1 MFIQTLQLHQ
11 VWSCMANWCV
21 TCLGANE
28 KYLRNITFS
37 VFPYISSLFWTFL
50 FTVMSVVLSY
60 HDPCHQLHSMCNSFR
75 VISINVAIKF
85 PSIESV
91 HSDITVAS
99 GLKLHGYL
107 MCHMPRCKWKIP
119 KKLHFFCF
127 SLYSFTFLK
136 FSLYSYVSGIELPW
150 SMPLTPL

>member
-1 MFIQTLQLHQ
+1 
-11 VWSCMANWCV
+11 MATWCV

-37 VFPYISSLFWTFL
+37 VSPIFLHCSKVFSLQSCQQYWVTL
-50 FTVMSVVLSY
+50 IHAINSTVSAIVSWI
-60 HDPCHQLHSMCNSFR
+60 
-75 VISINVAIKF
+75 ISINVTIKF

-99 GLKLHGYL
+99 DLKLHGYL

-119 KKLHFFCF
+119 EKLHFFCF
-127 SLYSFTFLK
+127 PLYSFTFLK